1 MTRNTEEFIRSLGAN
16 LVPVQPLRR
25 PWIRAAI
32 WLAFSLPYLAVMV
45 FVMSPRND
53 LLSKLSDTRFVVEQI
68 AALTT
73 GIVAAAAAFAMVV
86 PGYTRKLLVAL
97 LFPAAIWLGSLSR
110 GCLLD
115 WSQRGVGGLS
125 LRSDWMCLPAI
136 ILMGAIP
143 AVAMAIML
151 RRGAP
156 LAPRVTTALG
166 GLAAAGIGDF
176 GLRLVHPE
184 DASLMVLVW
193 QFGVVCALSII
204 AGWAGRYL
212 LNWGATAD
220 RSNHRIAVG

>member
-16 LVPVQPLRR
+16 LVPVRPLRR

-45 FVMSPRND
+45 FVMTPRND

-86 PGYTRKLLVAL
+86 PGYTRKLLMVL

-166 GLAAAGIGDF
+166 GSRHR
-176 GLRLVHPE
+176 GLWASPSASGGRQR
-184 DASLMVLVW
+184 DGASLAIWRCVRTIHHCWLGGSVS
-193 QFGVVCALSII
+193 LEL
-204 AGWAGRYL
+204 GRY
-212 LNWGATAD
+212 
-220 RSNHRIAVG
+220 RR